1 MWAGENRTKT
11 NCPTEDKKKKEKTE
25 MYANRYSPES
35 ILEILCQ
42 KMKIRLLLQMKAIWG
57 CGVKISLCKKNENL
71 QVHG

>member
-1 MWAGENRTKT
+1 
-11 NCPTEDKKKKEKTE
+11 

-42 KMKIRLLLQMKAIWG
+42 NTKIRLLVQMKAIWG
-57 CGVKISLCKKNENL
+57 CGVKNSLCKNNENL